1 MQYKD
6 QQDYNDIVLI
16 YMTLYQYKF
25 IQQWY
30 TIIIIAV

>member
-30 TIIIIAV
+30 TIIIAV